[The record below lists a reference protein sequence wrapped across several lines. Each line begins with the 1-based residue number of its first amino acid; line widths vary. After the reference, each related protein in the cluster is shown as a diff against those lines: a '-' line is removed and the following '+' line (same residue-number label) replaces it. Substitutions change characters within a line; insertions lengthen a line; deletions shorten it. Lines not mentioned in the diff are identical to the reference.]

1 MSESPAELGRRERQ
15 RSSVEDPNEA
25 ERAIVSRRSIRAF
38 RPDPVPRAMV
48 ERILAVASR
57 SASGSNIQPWKVRV
71 VAGEARRALS
81 RAILEAIDRD
91 PPGAHK
97 RDWNYY
103 PVKWREPFLSRRRK
117 IGWDMYALIDVR
129 KGDFEGTERHR
140 RRNFEFFDAPVGMIF
155 TLDEDLEIGS
165 FIDLGIFIDAIMV
178 AARAR
183 GLHTCPQAAFA
194 DYHDVIR
201 ASLAI
206 PGREIVVCGM
216 ALGHA
221 DESHPINA
229 LVTER
234 APVPEFA
241 SFDGFEG

>member
-1 MSESPAELGRRERQ
+1 MADPADPRVAARRAG
-15 RSSVEDPNEA
+15 VADPNAAEEA
-25 ERAIVSRRSIRAF
+25 LLTRRSIRAF
-38 RPDPVPRAMV
+38 LPDAVPRAAV

-71 VAGEARRALS
+71 VAGEARKRLS
-81 RAILEAIDRD
+81 RAILEAIEREG
-91 PPGAHK
+91 PEGHK

-117 IGWDMYALIDVR
+117 LGWDMYSLVGIR
-129 KGDFEGTERHR
+129 KGDFEATKRQHH
-140 RRNFEFFDAPVGMIF
+140 RNFEFFDAPVGMVF

-165 FIDLGIFIDAIMV
+165 FIDLGIFIGAIMT
-178 AARAR
+178 AARAQ

-194 DYHDVIR
+194 DYHAVIAR
-201 ASLAI
+201 ELGI
-206 PGREIVVCGM
+206 PEREIVICGM

-229 LVTER
+229 LVSER
-234 APVPEFA
+234 AAVAEFA
-241 SFDGFEG
+241 SFEGFEG

>member
-1 MSESPAELGRRERQ
+1 MDD
-15 RSSVEDPNEA
+15 RSAGVSDPNAVEEA
-25 ERAIVSRRSIRAF
+25 ILTRRSIRAF
-38 RPDPVPRAMV
+38 LPDPVPRALV

-71 VAGEARRALS
+71 VAGEPRRRLS
-81 RAILEAIDRD
+81 RAILEAIEREG
-91 PPGAHK
+91 PEGHK

-117 IGWDMYALIDVR
+117 IGWDMYSLLGVA

-140 RRNFEFFDAPVGMIF
+140 RRNFDFFDAPVGMIF

-165 FIDLGIFIDAIMV
+165 WMDLGIFLEAIMI
-178 AARAR
+178 AARSH

-194 DYHDVIR
+194 DYHAVIR
-201 ASLAI
+201 RELAI
-206 PGREIVVCGM
+206 PEREIVICGM

-221 DESHPINA
+221 DESQPVNA

-234 APVPEFA
+234 AGPAEFA
-241 SFDGFEG
+241 TLDGFEG